1 MVTRLHSLQGS
12 DICLRHFPGGIVSS
26 RHHGRLELA
35 KNVFDIYTIIFL
47 VLAVF
52 IFLRLRSVLG
62 QRTGRKRPPYDTH
75 SPRDAVRGVTNDNV
89 VRLPGR
95 SADATA
101 TPVEPVD
108 PAERWKGIA
117 EPGSSLASG
126 LDAIARED
134 KSFNAKHFVSGART
148 AYEMIVLAYAQGDR
162 PTLRNLL
169 SREVYE
175 GFEAAIRERESKG
188 ETVESRFV
196 AIEKSDITGAELRN
210 RTAQITVRFV
220 SQLISVTRDKAGNVI
235 DGNPEKVTDVT
246 DVWTFARD
254 LSSRDPNW
262 KLLATEAAQ

>member
-1 MVTRLHSLQGS
+1 
-12 DICLRHFPGGIVSS
+12 
-26 RHHGRLELA
+26 
-35 KNVFDIYTIIFL
+35 
-47 VLAVF
+47 
-52 IFLRLRSVLG
+52 
-62 QRTGRKRPPYDTH
+62 
-75 SPRDAVRGVTNDNV
+75 VRGVTNDNV

-262 KLLATEAAQ
+262 KLLADRSRSIIGGAFFKALHARIGAASRVAWPNPATPPIPRIALTCSPISLQS